1 MFANIN
7 DWQSDTRLEQDGV
20 PLDLGKGRTMIL
32 RRAGG
37 ANRVFMVALAEVIRR
52 VVGEREPA
60 DVPDA
65 EIDDDL
71 KTLYAAHVVVGW
83 HGFKDDAG
91 KDVPFTRENFLEL
104 MRLAPDMWVRVRS
117 TANTRDAFQTQ
128 QDRKA
133 MQRDKEAIKKFSR
146 GKRNGAS
153 SAHV

>member
-7 DWQSDTRLEQDGV
+7 DWQSDTALEVDGV
-20 PLDLGKGRTMIL
+20 PLDLGRGRSMVL

-37 ANRVFMVALAEVIRR
+37 ANRAFMVALAEVIRR

-65 EIDDDL
+65 EIDEDL
-71 KTLYAAHVVVGW
+71 KRLYAEHVVVGW
-83 HGFKDDAG
+83 HGFKDDG
-91 KDVPFTRENFLEL
+91 GDDVPFTTANFLEL

-117 TANTRDAFQTQ
+117 TANTRETFQAQ

-133 MQRDKEAIKKFSR
+133 MTRDKEAIKKFSR
-146 GKRNGAS
+146 GKRNGAH
-153 SAHV
+153 SAHA